1 MLLLFRQ
8 LSEQRWR
15 SRQSEE
21 AARVTEQG
29 NKGRPEELIFTAVG
43 GNTRPAKISV
53 SLKLLFCFVQLSTQW
68 SVFCRQPGDMTM
80 EHIKKVQINKKKQN
94 KQWRQIWGV
103 TAAVTWPTKTST
115 SMEYC
120 TLDRSGGEKWKKCES
135 SLEQRNHRG
144 SRPCFLVFKPV
155 YTSNKK
161 YIYIYVQFNRVN
173 IKLYNRCV

>member
-1 MLLLFRQ
+1 MFFFVHEHLFLTVYWSNNKQTKAQKDGLIIMPLLFRQ

-53 SLKLLFCFVQLSTQW
+53 SLKLLLFCFVQLSTQW

-80 EHIKKVQINKKKQN
+80 EHIKKVQIN
-94 KQWRQIWGV
+94 
-103 TAAVTWPTKTST
+103 
-115 SMEYC
+115 
-120 TLDRSGGEKWKKCES
+120 
-135 SLEQRNHRG
+135 
-144 SRPCFLVFKPV
+144 
-155 YTSNKK
+155 NKK
-161 YIYIYVQFNRVN
+161 NQNNEDKFEEWQLLSLGQQRRQLRWNTVRSIGAEVKNERSVN
-173 IKLYNRCV
+173 HH